1 MLVFYL
7 SMLDEPP
14 QRDRFE
20 WLYRNYKGLLY
31 HEAFAVAQNKEMAED
46 IVHETFLHLIRII
59 DEIRFDR
66 ERELVSFLRLI
77 THNRAVD
84 YLRKQ
89 GRALP
94 TEDQLLA
101 AQMER
106 DQPDPESI
114 AIDQM
119 TLERAVQKVMEM
131 DPLYRTPLTLK
142 VQGYSIR
149 EIAHILDI
157 GEGAVKTRLHRA
169 RKILLE
175 SMEDPHEP

>member
-7 SMLDEPP
+7 SMLDDQP

-20 WLYRNYKGLLY
+20 SLYRNYRGLLY
-31 HEAFAVAQNKEMAED
+31 HEAFAVTKNRELAEYV
-46 IVHETFLHLIRII
+46 VHETFLHLIRII
-59 DEIRFDR
+59 DELRFDR

-84 YLRKQ
+84 FLRKQ

-94 TEDQLLA
+94 TEDELLA
-101 AQMER
+101 SHLER
-106 DQPDPESI
+106 SQPDPESV
-114 AIDQM
+114 AINELM
-119 TLERAVQKVMEM
+119 LEQAVETVMNM
-131 DPLYRTPLTLK
+131 DPAYRTPLTLK

-149 EIAHILDI
+149 EIARILEI

-169 RKILLE
+169 RKILLA
-175 SMEDPHEP
+175 SMEDPQ

>member
-7 SMLDEPP
+7 SLLDDQP

-20 WLYRNYKGLLY
+20 TLYRKYRGLLY
-31 HEAFAVAQNKEMAED
+31 HEAFTVAQNKEMAED
-46 IVHETFLHLIRII
+46 IVHETFLQLIRII
-59 DEIRFDR
+59 DKIRFDK
-66 ERELVSFLRLI
+66 ERELVSFLRLL

-84 YLRKQ
+84 FLRKQ

-94 TEDQLLA
+94 TEDQQLA
-101 AQMER
+101 ARLDEN
-106 DQPDPESI
+106 QPDPETL
-114 AIDQM
+114 AIDQLM
-119 TLERAVQKVMEM
+119 LERAVQKVMEM

-149 EIAHILDI
+149 EIAQILEI

-169 RKILLE
+169 RKILLA
-175 SMEDPHEP
+175 SMEDSYEP